1 MHHFEQPA
9 RTRVVRHS
17 VDHCGKGLTSPNCFQ
32 AFPVELVKKMGF
44 ARTVFFV
51 KKTADWQFWHDPA
64 GPLPTVSDCFRLF
77 PTVSSPLEGQRRP
90 WTIDSTKIATVN
102 TLLHDPCAG
111 RLLEMMHFDFKT
123 QYTLR
128 IPKFQDLVKFN
139 RVGNWTCSRCDFMMS
154 WIALNVVFTVF
165 LKVR

>member
-1 MHHFEQPA
+1 MILPGRSRLF
-9 RTRVVRHS
+9 
-17 VDHCGKGLTSPNCFQ
+17 
-32 AFPVELVKKMGF
+32 
-44 ARTVFFV
+44 
-51 KKTADWQFWHDPA
+51 
-64 GPLPTVSDCFRLF
+64 PTVSDCFRLF

-139 RVGNWTCSRCDFMMS
+139 
-154 WIALNVVFTVF
+154 NVCIQIYIYICNMFFKMIKQMFDDQGAYELLDCRTE
-165 LKVR
+165 LLSGLSHPYQ

>member
-1 MHHFEQPA
+1 MGPTPFFTFKKHVICVLYGPQ
-9 RTRVVRHS
+9 
-17 VDHCGKGLTSPNCFQ
+17 GLRFCRGNFNGDL
-32 AFPVELVKKMGF
+32 FPVELVKKNGF
-44 ARTVFFV
+44 CANSFFV
-51 KKTADWQFWHDPA
+51 KKNGGLTILTWSCRAAP
-64 GPLPTVSDCFRLF
+64 DCFRLF
-77 PTVSSPLEGQRRP
+77 PTVSSSLEGQRRP

-139 RVGNWTCSRCDFMMS
+139 RMILYTYIYMCVYIYILDSE
-154 WIALNVVFTVF
+154 I
-165 LKVR
+165 